1 MESPKISWQIK
12 KMSDTAYSSKTDYFA
27 GIYTQSSALELDI
40 ILWNNRYGL
49 DDVEDLKSFSISAI
63 FQDLEDSSLLSYLT
77 MRIDGNYITPTVS
90 RNVAIFT
97 MPESLIIYGKSND
110 GSINATDNYK
120 YITLTLDV
128 PSTYKLK
135 ANDYKTLSL
144 DIVDL

>member
-1 MESPKISWQIK
+1 MEPPKISWQIK

-49 DDVEDLKSFSISAI
+49 DNVEDLESFSISAI
-63 FQDLEDSSLLSYLT
+63 FHDLEDSSLLDYLA

-90 RNVAIFT
+90 KNVAVFT
-97 MPESLIIYGKSND
+97 APESLTISGRAND
-110 GSINATDNYK
+110 GSTTATDNYK

-144 DIVDL
+144 DIVNL